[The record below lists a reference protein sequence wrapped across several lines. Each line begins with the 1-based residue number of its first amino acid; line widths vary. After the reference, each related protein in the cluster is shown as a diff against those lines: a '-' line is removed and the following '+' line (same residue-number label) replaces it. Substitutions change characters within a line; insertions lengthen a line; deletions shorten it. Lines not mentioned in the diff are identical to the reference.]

1 MTISSELNQNGDVT
15 PDSNE
20 RSSTKHP
27 LCTDL
32 DQGLAESLGTSIVP
46 LFLLMSK
53 CEENVYSFA

>member
-20 RSSTKHP
+20 RSSIKHP
-27 LCTDL
+27 PCTDL
-32 DQGLAESLGTSIVP
+32 DLGLAESLGTSIVP